1 MIIEIKQAGLEQKPI
16 LEKLLSIYL
25 PELYKVDDKVNEACT
40 DYKYLDLYWIE
51 PERIPYL
58 IYADDKLAG
67 FVLINDYVVLNE
79 DKGAKAIAE
88 FFILSKFRKKELGMK
103 VAFKIFDKFP
113 GKWEIVARKENLVAE
128 KFWDKVIRQY
138 TKGKFSKIILDNDIH
153 KGSVYSFMATIR

>member
-1 MIIEIKQAGLEQKPI
+1 MDVQLKQVSLEQKAI
-16 LEKLLSIYL
+16 IEKLLKIYL
-25 PELYKVDDKVNEACT
+25 FELNKINDRDNKKDTGYR
-40 DYKYLDLYWIE
+40 YLDLYWIE

-58 IYADDKLAG
+58 IYADGKLAG
-67 FVLINDYVVLNE
+67 FVLVNEYVVLNE
-79 DKGAKAIAE
+79 NKGAKAIAE

-103 VAFKIFDKFP
+103 VAFKIFDKFQ
-113 GKWEIVARKENLVAE
+113 GKWEIVASKENLVAE

>member
-1 MIIEIKQAGLEQKPI
+1 MDIQLKQVSLEQKAI
-16 LEKLLSIYL
+16 IEKLLKIYL
-25 PELYKVDDKVNEACT
+25 FELNKINDCDNKEDTGYR
-40 DYKYLDLYWIE
+40 YLDLYWIE

-58 IYADDKLAG
+58 IYADGKLAG
-67 FVLINDYVVLNE
+67 FVLVNEYVVLNE

-88 FFILSKFRKKELGMK
+88 FFILSKFRKKKLGMK
-103 VAFKIFDKFP
+103 VVFKIFDKFP
-113 GKWEIVARKENLVAE
+113 GKWEIVASKENLVAE